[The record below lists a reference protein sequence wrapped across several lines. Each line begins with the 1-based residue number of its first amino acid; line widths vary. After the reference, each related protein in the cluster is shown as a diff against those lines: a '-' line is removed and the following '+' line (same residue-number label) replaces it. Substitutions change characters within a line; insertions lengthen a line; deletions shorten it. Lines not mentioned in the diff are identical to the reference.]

1 MNDDA
6 NLRLIE
12 PTPKYKKQYID
23 MIEDWKKSGEKM
35 VPYVLKFEYDDFEAL
50 VNRLFDMRDL
60 PFEDEKIVSS
70 STYWLVNQDDK
81 ILGVVNIRHQLNDSL
96 LEIGGHIGYGIRPSE
111 RKKGYATELLKLALL
126 KAKDLG
132 ITKALLTCD
141 KDNLGSSKTITKNGG
156 ILASEDIVDGVEIQ
170 RYWVEI

>member
-6 NLRLIE
+6 SLRLIE

-50 VNRLFDMRDL
+50 VNRLFDIRDL
-60 PFEDEKIVSS
+60 PFEDEKVVSS

-156 ILASEDIVDGVEIQ
+156 ILASEDIVGGVEIQ
-170 RYWVEI
+170 RYWIQI